1 MSTIFLYEDGCGNV
15 VDENGGPE
23 SMDYIVDQNEF
34 IVETIATHSEYLK
47 HSASSES
54 SRTCPMLVGKSKEED
69 TPMKEVNIK
78 RHYVRYTV
86 QDKFRFFNLQI
97 EKCMSASA
105 AAKQLGIHV
114 RTAQRWV
121 KQYSMCLIAF
131 LRIVK
136 K

>member
-34 IVETIATHSEYLK
+34 IVETIATHSEHLK

-54 SRTCPMLVGKSKEED
+54 SRTCPMLVEKSKEED

-78 RHYVRYTV
+78 RHYV
-86 QDKFRFFNLQI
+86 
-97 EKCMSASA
+97 
-105 AAKQLGIHV
+105 
-114 RTAQRWV
+114 
-121 KQYSMCLIAF
+121 
-131 LRIVK
+131 
-136 K
+136 